1 MEELIDLLN
10 AEIAKIE
17 REHDSDDYYD
27 GEVDGLMI
35 AIRKIEALTA

>member
-1 MEELIDLLN
+1 MEKLVELLN

-17 REHDSDDYYD
+17 QEHDSEDYYD

-35 AIRKIEALTA
+35 AIRKIESLAA

>member
-1 MEELIDLLN
+1 MEKLIELLN
-10 AEIAKIE
+10 AEIANIE

-35 AIRKIEALTA
+35 AIRKIESLAA